1 MNILLE
7 KIKNHAAEAEAV
19 WGLCYSLF
27 GHILESNGNGK
38 LKVGVEVGVA
48 FGGHDNIYQQSKLMR
63 KF

>member
-19 WGLCYSLF
+19 WGLCYSLY
-27 GHILESNGNGK
+27 GHVIESK
-38 LKVGVEVGVA
+38 QLKVGVEVGVA